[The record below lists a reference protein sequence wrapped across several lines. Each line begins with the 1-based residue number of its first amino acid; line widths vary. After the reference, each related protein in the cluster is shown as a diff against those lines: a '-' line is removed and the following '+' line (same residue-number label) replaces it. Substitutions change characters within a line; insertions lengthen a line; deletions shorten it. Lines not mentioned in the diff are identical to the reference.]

1 MKAHWPTLPSG
12 SGIRLC
18 KHPHAPNGPPVA
30 MPDEPRK
37 MHFAEV
43 NSPEWKAWK
52 AAGFYAGAF
61 QSPTT
66 PARGWDFPDRWPPA
80 MPHPAAAAATA
91 WHDDP

>member
-18 KHPHAPNGPPVA
+18 KHPHAPHGPPVA